1 MSKEALAKVVQ
12 RSISDA
18 AFRRQLATDPT
29 GALRGYDLSSDE
41 TSAIRTGDSR
51 RLTALGVEQRMSK
64 AFALGTDSTVS
75 NTVSSDLG
83 ASWTGA
89 LTGGDGSNTSDALTP
104 NDGVAGSGALAS
116 GDSSD
121 TDPMI
126 ASGNEVGRTSLVA
139 GNEPQHALNDDSDSY
154 TPSFNYAS
162 TGDSGAQHDVLVS
175 GDGEGGATPA
185 VDHTADPNISQ

>member
-29 GALRGYDLSSDE
+29 GALRGYDLSADE

-104 NDGVAGSGALAS
+104 NDGAAGSAALAS

-126 ASGNEVGRTSLVA
+126 AGGNELGRTGIVA
-139 GNEPQHALNDDSDSY
+139 GNEPQHALNDDSDAY

-175 GDGEGGATPA
+175 GDAEGGATSP
-185 VDHTADPNISQ
+185 VDHSADPNISQ